1 MIVDRAAKDGPYC
14 SVAVDDVEAA
24 AGRWSSRRPGPS
36 QHRIRR
42 WSHDH
47 PTGSGSSPGCAARS
61 SWLGGLGSPHSN
73 PSRAVVMKRYIRIVC
88 VTVSEEIFV
97 AWRVILTEGLDCAA
111 ETLESVPVRFVEG
124 LHHSRPTVWQGILTP
139 VERGRYRQFYTVCNV
154 SMTKES
160 RVNVAV
166 SRSGSPNPRTS

>member
-1 MIVDRAAKDGPYC
+1 MDLTARWPSTTWRRRLAVGHLVGQDHRNIAFVGGPMTIQQVRDRHLGAQLAL
-14 SVAVDDVEAA
+14 
-24 AGRWSSRRPGPS
+24 
-36 QHRIRR
+36 H
-42 WSHDH
+42 
-47 PTGSGSSPGCAARS
+47 GS
-61 SWLGGLGSPHSN
+61 GGLGSPHSN